1 MEVPVAN
8 RYIVVVTGLAT
19 SSILLSGAVAGCSSK
34 TSSTSS
40 SSSSSASSSKQAT
53 STSASASASAEPS
66 DYSTLLIKA
75 TDIVVPNDTFSAM
88 PATPNPGGQPG
99 VSGSFTN
106 AAGTRVIGDTI
117 MILPDAS
124 AASTALNGALS
135 ALGNNVT
142 GAPQS
147 ASVGSNGV
155 IASGPSP
162 DNSKFVAVLLFTEG
176 KAFTT
181 IEFDSAPNDPVPPE
195 VVTDI
200 GQKQDDAIK
209 KGLPA

>member
-1 MEVPVAN
+1 MAN
-8 RYIVVVTGLAT
+8 RPILAVTCLAA
-19 SSILLSGAVAGCSSK
+19 SSILLSGAVAGCGSKSS
-34 TSSTSS
+34 TTSS

-53 STSASASASAEPS
+53 STSASVSAEPS
-66 DYSTLLIKA
+66 DYSALLIKA
-75 TDIVVPNDTFSAM
+75 TDIVVPNDTFSAQ
-88 PATPNPGGQPG
+88 PAIPNPGAQPG
-99 VSGSFTN
+99 VAGSFTN

-124 AASTALNGALS
+124 AASTALDGALS

-142 GAPQS
+142 GTPQS

-209 KGLPA
+209 KGLPG

>member
-1 MEVPVAN
+1 MAN
-8 RYIVVVTGLAT
+8 RSIFVVTGLAA
-19 SSILLSGAVAGCSSK
+19 SSILLSGAVAGCSSNG
-34 TSSTSS
+34 SSTAS

-53 STSASASASAEPS
+53 SASASAS

-75 TDIVVPNDTFSAM
+75 TDIDVPNDSFSAM

-99 VSGSFTN
+99 VSGGFTN
-106 AAGTRVIGDTI
+106 AAGNRVIGDII

-124 AASTALNGALS
+124 AAATALEGAKS
-135 ALGNNVT
+135 SLGTNVT
-142 GAPQS
+142 GAPQQ

-155 IASGPSP
+155 VASGPSP

-181 IEFDSAPNDPVPPE
+181 IEFDSAPDDPVPPE
-195 VVTDI
+195 VVMDI

>member
-1 MEVPVAN
+1 
-8 RYIVVVTGLAT
+8 
-19 SSILLSGAVAGCSSK
+19 
-34 TSSTSS
+34 
-40 SSSSSASSSKQAT
+40 
-53 STSASASASAEPS
+53 
-66 DYSTLLIKA
+66 
-75 TDIVVPNDTFSAM
+75 
-88 PATPNPGGQPG
+88 
-99 VSGSFTN
+99 
-106 AAGTRVIGDTI
+106 

-124 AASTALNGALS
+124 AASTALDGALP

-162 DNSKFVAVLLFTEG
+162 DGSKFVAVLLFTEG

-181 IEFDSAPNDPVPPE
+181 IEFDSAADDPVPPE
-195 VVTDI
+195 VVTDV

-209 KGLPA
+209 KGLPG

>member
-1 MEVPVAN
+1 M
-8 RYIVVVTGLAT
+8 
-19 SSILLSGAVAGCSSK
+19 
-34 TSSTSS
+34 STS
-40 SSSSSASSSKQAT
+40 A
-53 STSASASASAEPS
+53 SASASASAEPS
-66 DYSTLLIKA
+66 DYSALLIKA

-99 VSGSFTN
+99 VAGSFTN
-106 AAGTRVIGDTI
+106 AAGSRVVGDTI

-124 AASTALNGALS
+124 AANTALDGAVS
-135 ALGNNVT
+135 ALGSNVT

-162 DNSKFVAVLLFTEG
+162 DGSKFVAVLLFTEG

-181 IEFDSAPNDPVPPE
+181 IEFDSAADDPVPPE
-195 VVTDI
+195 VVTDV

-209 KGLPA
+209 KGLPG

>member
-1 MEVPVAN
+1 MAN
-8 RYIVVVTGLAT
+8 RSILVVTGLAA
-19 SSILLSGAVAGCSSK
+19 SSILLGGAMAGCGSNS
-34 TSSTSS
+34 SSTSS

-53 STSASASASAEPS
+53 STSASVSASASAEPS

-75 TDIVVPNDTFSAM
+75 TDIVVPNDTFSAQ

-99 VSGSFTN
+99 VAGSFTN

-124 AASTALNGALS
+124 AASTALDGALS

-142 GAPQS
+142 GTPQS

>member
-1 MEVPVAN
+1 MAN
-8 RYIVVVTGLAT
+8 RYILVVTGLAA
-19 SSILLSGAVAGCSSK
+19 SSVLLSGAVAGCSSK
-34 TSSTSS
+34 SSSPSS

-53 STSASASASAEPS
+53 STSASAEPS
-66 DYSTLLIKA
+66 DYSTLLIEA

-106 AAGTRVIGDTI
+106 TAGSRVVGDTI

-124 AASTALNGALS
+124 AASTALDGALS
-135 ALGNNVT
+135 ALENNVT

-162 DNSKFVAVLLFTEG
+162 DGSKFVAVLLFTEG

-181 IEFDSAPNDPVPPE
+181 IEFDSAADDPVPPE
-195 VVTDI
+195 IVTDV

>member
-1 MEVPVAN
+1 MAN
-8 RYIVVVTGLAT
+8 RTTVVATGLVV
-19 SSILLSGAVAGCSSK
+19 SSMLLSGAVAGCGDKS
-34 TSSTSS
+34 SSTSS
-40 SSSSSASSSKQAT
+40 STSSAASSSKQAT
-53 STSASASASAEPS
+53 STSASAAAEPS

-75 TDIVVPNDTFSAM
+75 TDIDVPSDTFSA
-88 PATPNPGGQPG
+88 TPPTSNPGGQPG
-99 VSGSFTN
+99 VAGSFTN
-106 AAGTRVIGDTI
+106 TAGSRVIGDTI
-117 MILPDAS
+117 MILPDSS
-124 AASTALNGALS
+124 AASTALDGAVS
-135 ALGNNVT
+135 SLGSNVT

-155 IASGPSP
+155 IATGTSP
-162 DNSKFVAVLLFTEG
+162 DNSKAVTVLLFTEG

-181 IEFDSAPNDPVPPE
+181 IEFDSAADDPVPPE

>member
-1 MEVPVAN
+1 MAN
-8 RYIVVVTGLAT
+8 RSIILVTGLAA
-19 SSILLSGAVAGCSSK
+19 SSLLLGGAMAGCSSNK
-34 TSSTSS
+34 SSTP
-40 SSSSSASSSKQAT
+40 SSSSASSSKQAT
-53 STSASASASAEPS
+53 ATSASASASAEPS

-75 TDIVVPNDTFSAM
+75 TDIVVPNDTFSAQ
-88 PATPNPGGQPG
+88 PATPNPGQPG
-99 VSGSFTN
+99 VAGSFTN
-106 AAGTRVIGDTI
+106 AAGSRVIGDTI

-124 AASTALNGALS
+124 AASTALDGALN
-135 ALGNNVT
+135 ALGSNVT

-162 DNSKFVAVLLFTEG
+162 DGSKFVAVLLFTEG

-181 IEFDSAPNDPVPPE
+181 IEFDSAADDPVPPE
-195 VVTDI
+195 VVTDV

-209 KGLPA
+209 KGLPG

>member
-1 MEVPVAN
+1 
-8 RYIVVVTGLAT
+8 
-19 SSILLSGAVAGCSSK
+19 
-34 TSSTSS
+34 
-40 SSSSSASSSKQAT
+40 
-53 STSASASASAEPS
+53 
-66 DYSTLLIKA
+66 
-75 TDIVVPNDTFSAM
+75 
-88 PATPNPGGQPG
+88 
-99 VSGSFTN
+99 
-106 AAGTRVIGDTI
+106 

-124 AASTALNGALS
+124 AASTALDGALS

-162 DNSKFVAVLLFTEG
+162 DGSKFVAVLLFTEG

-181 IEFDSAPNDPVPPE
+181 IEFDSATDDPVPPE
-195 VVTDI
+195 IVTDV

>member
-1 MEVPVAN
+1 MAN
-8 RYIVVVTGLAT
+8 RCILVVTGLAA
-19 SSILLSGAVAGCSSK
+19 SSVLLSGAVAGCSSK
-34 TSSTSS
+34 SSSPSS

-53 STSASASASAEPS
+53 STSASAEPS
-66 DYSTLLIKA
+66 DYSTLLIEA

-106 AAGTRVIGDTI
+106 TAGSRVVGDTI

-124 AASTALNGALS
+124 AASTALDGALS

-162 DNSKFVAVLLFTEG
+162 DGSKFVAVLLFTEG

-181 IEFDSAPNDPVPPE
+181 IEFDSAADDPVPPE
-195 VVTDI
+195 IVTDV

>member
-1 MEVPVAN
+1 
-8 RYIVVVTGLAT
+8 
-19 SSILLSGAVAGCSSK
+19 
-34 TSSTSS
+34 STSS
-40 SSSSSASSSKQAT
+40 AASSSSAAPTSSSGAAQ
-53 STSASASASAEPS
+53 PS
-66 DYSTLLIKA
+66 DYSNLLIKA

-99 VSGSFTN
+99 VAGSFTN
-106 AAGTRVIGDTI
+106 AAGSRVVGDTI
-117 MILPDAS
+117 MILPDA
-124 AASTALNGALS
+124 AAANTALDGAVS
-135 ALGNNVT
+135 ALGSNVT

-162 DNSKFVAVLLFTEG
+162 DGSKFVAVLLFTEG

-181 IEFDSAPNDPVPPE
+181 IEFDSAVDDPVPPE
-195 VVTDI
+195 VVTDV

-209 KGLPA
+209 KGLPG

>member
-1 MEVPVAN
+1 MAN
-8 RYIVVVTGLAT
+8 RSILVVSGLAV
-19 SSILLSGAVAGCSSK
+19 SSILLSGAVAGCGSKSS
-34 TSSTSS
+34 TTSS

-53 STSASASASAEPS
+53 STSASASAEPS

-88 PATPNPGGQPG
+88 PAQPNPGGQPG
-99 VSGSFTN
+99 VAGSFTN
-106 AAGTRVIGDTI
+106 AAGNRVIGDTI

-124 AASTALNGALS
+124 AAAKALDGAVA

-155 IASGPSP
+155 VASGPSP

-181 IEFDSAPNDPVPPE
+181 IEFDSAADDPVPPE
-195 VVTDI
+195 VVMDI

>member
-1 MEVPVAN
+1 MAN
-8 RYIVVVTGLAT
+8 RSVLVVTGLAV
-19 SSILLSGAVAGCSSK
+19 SSILLGGAMAGCGSK
-34 TSSTSS
+34 SSSTSS
-40 SSSSSASSSKQAT
+40 SSSSSVSSSKQET
-53 STSASASASAEPS
+53 SASASAEPS

-75 TDIVVPNDTFSAM
+75 TDILVPNDTFSAM

-99 VSGSFTN
+99 VAGSFTN

-124 AASTALNGALS
+124 AASTALDGALS

-155 IASGPSP
+155 VASGPSP
-162 DNSKFVAVLLFTEG
+162 DGSKFVAVLLYTEG

-181 IEFDSAPNDPVPPE
+181 IEFDSAADDPVPPE
-195 VVTDI
+195 VVMDI

-209 KGLPA
+209 KGLPG